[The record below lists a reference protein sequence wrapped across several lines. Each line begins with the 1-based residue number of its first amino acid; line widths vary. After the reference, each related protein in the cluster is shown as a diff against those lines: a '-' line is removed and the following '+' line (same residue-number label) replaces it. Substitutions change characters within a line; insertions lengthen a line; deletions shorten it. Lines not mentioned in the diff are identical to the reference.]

1 MEMLS
6 FCQTFLKCLYLNYNF
21 FNKWQF
27 LDILKTIFFSTI
39 IKVDFYSLHMVCCLF
54 FNYPITSIKFL
65 YFLHLI
71 TSTLKNI
78 HSTSKGAHHKGRIG
92 HNSLKKRRIII
103 TVQYGTNKA
112 KLWFSR
118 CDQTKCFQ
126 VKGAAYNHQFNAAHS
141 LTINMLEIHLVR
153 VDYKSYWK
161 TALNNIFIRT
171 MLKGHSTMW
180 TSSCLRPRFT

>member
-1 MEMLS
+1 MTKMYDCVWVTQNVWRCFLLS
-6 FCQTFLKCLYLNYNF
+6 NISQVPIFELYIFLINDNFLTF
-21 FNKWQF
+21 Q
-27 LDILKTIFFSTI
+27 KTIFFSTI
-39 IKVDFYSLHMVCCLF
+39 IKVDLYSFHMVCCLF
-54 FNYPITSIKFL
+54 LNYPITSIKFL

-71 TSTLKNI
+71 TSTIKNI

-118 CDQTKCFQ
+118 CDQPKCFQ

-141 LTINMLEIHLVR
+141 LKINMLEIHLVR
-153 VDYKSYWK
+153 VDYKS
-161 TALNNIFIRT
+161 
-171 MLKGHSTMW
+171 
-180 TSSCLRPRFT
+180 C